1 MSGFEQSLTDLA
13 VTFALVLARVGAL
26 VATAPLLSDG
36 GLPMRVRG
44 LLAVSLAALVTP
56 LLVGQSTAEV
66 ASAAELGAC
75 AAAEGVI
82 GASIGLGVAI
92 VLAGV
97 QLAGETVGQMSGMAL
112 AEGADPFT
120 DANSSVFSQIY
131 QYVTAAVFVAV
142 GGHALLID
150 GLLTTFSHAP
160 PGEVSSFGGVA
171 EHALG
176 LVAVGFE
183 VGLRAAAPL
192 LISLF
197 LATIVLGLISRTLP
211 QINTMVVGF
220 GVNALLTLGV
230 MMATVGTVA
239 WGFQGPLSAAIDGMV
254 AAVSA
259 PTDDVPAPPSVQPPE
274 E

>member
-1 MSGFEQSLTDLA
+1 MNGFEQSLTDLG
-13 VTFALVLARVGAL
+13 VTFALVLARVSAL

-36 GLPMRVRG
+36 GLPIRVRG

-56 LLVGQSTAEV
+56 LLVGQSV
-66 ASAAELGAC
+66 DVSSASELGAC

-92 VLAGV
+92 VLSGV

-120 DANSSVFSQIY
+120 DTNSSVFSQIY
-131 QYVTAAVFVAV
+131 QYVTAAVFVAL
-142 GGHALLID
+142 GGHSLLIE
-150 GLLTTFSHAP
+150 GLLTTFDHAP
-160 PGEVSSFGGVA
+160 PGGVSSVSGVA

-176 LVAVGFE
+176 LVSVGFE

-220 GVNALLTLGV
+220 GINALLTLGI

-239 WGFQGPLSAAIDGMV
+239 WGFQGPLTSAIDGLVDAVGATPDKDPMP
-254 AAVSA
+254 AAMLS
-259 PTDDVPAPPSVQPPE
+259 PE